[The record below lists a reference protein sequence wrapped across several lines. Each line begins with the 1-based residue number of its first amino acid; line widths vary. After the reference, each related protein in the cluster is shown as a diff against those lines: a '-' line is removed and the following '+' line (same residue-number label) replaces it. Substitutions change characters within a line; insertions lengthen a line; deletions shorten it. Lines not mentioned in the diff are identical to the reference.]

1 MANASNLQFIKMHG
15 LGNDFVVLDGRQEP
29 INLATEDVRA
39 IADRRT
45 GIGCDQ
51 LITLKNSGKADVFMA
66 IQNADG
72 STAEACGNATRCIGA
87 LIMAETQGKTASI
100 ETDVDLLHCQSENDG
115 VRANMGKP
123 RFNWADIPLAEER
136 DTLHVE
142 LNVGALKDP
151 VAVNVGNPHVVYFV
165 PEVDKVDLAS
175 LGPMVETYPLF
186 PERVNVNVVEII
198 SPNEIKLRVWERGAG
213 ITRACGTGA
222 AASVVAGV
230 RRGLLER
237 KTKVQ
242 LLGGTLDVHWDEDD
256 NVYISGAAEI
266 SYHGELNMDELL
278 RARTKNG

>member
-51 LITLKNSGKADVFMA
+51 LITLKNSNKADVFMY

-87 LIMAETQGKTASI
+87 LIMAETKGETASI

-136 DTLHVE
+136 DTLHVD

-256 NVYISGAAEI
+256 NVYISGAAET

>member
-51 LITLKNSGKADVFMA
+51 LITLKNSNKADVFMY

-136 DTLHVE
+136 DTLHVD

-256 NVYISGAAEI
+256 NVYISGAAET

>member
-51 LITLKNSGKADVFMA
+51 LITLKNSNKADVFMY

-87 LIMAETQGKTASI
+87 LIMAETQGETASI
-100 ETDVDLLHCQSENDG
+100 ETDVDLLHCQSEGEG

-256 NVYISGAAEI
+256 NVYISGAAET